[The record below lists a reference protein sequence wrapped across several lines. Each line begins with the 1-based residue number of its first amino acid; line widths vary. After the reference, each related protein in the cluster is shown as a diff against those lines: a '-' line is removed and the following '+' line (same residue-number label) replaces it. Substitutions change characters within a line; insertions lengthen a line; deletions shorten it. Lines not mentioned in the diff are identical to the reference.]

1 MTSLVLY
8 EFVFFLLL
16 EVTAVGR
23 ILTRYVPSWPQI
35 AAFLH
40 TSVTPESV
48 DYRSGKCVE
57 FKRIN

>member
-1 MTSLVLY
+1 VS
-8 EFVFFLLL
+8 LL
-16 EVTAVGR
+16 EVTAVGV

-35 AAFLH
+35 AVFLH

-48 DYRSGKCVE
+48 DYRIVKYVE